1 MLYFKSMGTALV
13 MGMALIVLAGCDQAE
28 KSAQQVFD
36 QAAKSAQQVIEQTN
50 QAAQQALSD
59 ALGPEKQEPE
69 QDDTASKTQDI

>member
-13 MGMALIVLAGCDQAE
+13 MGMTLLALAGCDQAE
-28 KSAQQVFD
+28 KSAQQVLD

-59 ALGPEKQEPE
+59 ALGTDRREPE
-69 QDDTASKTQDI
+69 QDDTASETQDI

>member
-13 MGMALIVLAGCDQAE
+13 MGMTLIVLAGCDQAE
-28 KSAQQVFD
+28 KSAQQVLD
-36 QAAKSAQQVIEQTN
+36 QAAKSAQQIIEQTN

-59 ALGPEKQEPE
+59 ALGPEKQEHE